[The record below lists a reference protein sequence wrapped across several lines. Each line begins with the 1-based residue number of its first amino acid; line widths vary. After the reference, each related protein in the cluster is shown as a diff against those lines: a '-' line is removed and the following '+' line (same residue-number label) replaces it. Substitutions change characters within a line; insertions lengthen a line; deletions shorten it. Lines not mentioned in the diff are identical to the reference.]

1 MYNQNN
7 NNYGKNNNYG
17 CRNHRKNNKN
27 IKNTRKDNNVF
38 ADKNTEIK
46 RFYVGSNLSDGIIE
60 DSTINKDISGNMAD
74 SISLGRSV
82 KYQDHR
88 NNLNKAFKDH
98 VESVNK
104 VVETRKNMN
113 VDQLQGVVAEADL
126 AGSYNEDA
134 AIQCKEYETQARLT
148 KPGDPE
154 ADVIVQD
161 GNSEIKNQLKS
172 YKDARRNTEAV
183 SEKRY

>member
-88 NNLNKAFKDH
+88 NNLNKALRIIEERDLLKDGGI
-98 VESVNK
+98 
-104 VVETRKNMN
+104 VV
-113 VDQLQGVVAEADL
+113 
-126 AGSYNEDA
+126 
-134 AIQCKEYETQARLT
+134 CEYEKGHIETGL
-148 KPGDPE
+148 KL
-154 ADVIVQD
+154 
-161 GNSEIKNQLKS
+161 IKEKS
-172 YKDARRNTEAV
+172 YGPKNI
-183 SEKRY
+183 KIYGK